1 MKIRQNETQI
11 TRNLFQIT
19 SVSVIFLTKED
30 KTRSFLFF
38 QSIYKNKIQI
48 ILQSIVPTL
57 FTYRVEQNTMANI
70 ADLTL
75 AIASTGPNGRQTSDS
90 IDYNERKTIHD
101 YDYESKYDSDSE
113 YDYGDSDY
121 DDDEDSDYDIA
132 SELNE
137 HGQGTDA
144 KEKGSPIFLKRIID
158 LDQDA
163 QMEIAKLKTLIPNGT
178 EKKEAISLLET
189 FSVNDW
195 YEDRKKRRKDGYI
208 DRKNVV

>member
-1 MKIRQNETQI
+1 
-11 TRNLFQIT
+11 
-19 SVSVIFLTKED
+19 
-30 KTRSFLFF
+30 
-38 QSIYKNKIQI
+38 
-48 ILQSIVPTL
+48 
-57 FTYRVEQNTMANI
+57 MANI
-70 ADLTL
+70 ADSIL
-75 AIASTGPNGRQTSDS
+75 AIASPGPNGKQTSDS

-113 YDYGDSDY
+113 SDYGDSDY
-121 DDDEDSDYDIA
+121 DDYEDSDYDIA
-132 SELNE
+132 RELKE

-144 KEKGSPIFLKRIID
+144 KEKGSPIFLKRMID